1 MSADDKRA
9 EIRKESVLTCAAGA
23 SAGRIQLAAGSRR
36 DLRWR
41 ALVGD
46 QIGEG
51 RLADCFHLRLSNETQ
66 QLRDARLSCIRR
78 ILFQKRANYLRQC
91 YRSRR
96 AHQVKRATVSAVVFL
111 GTLDH
116 QPIVL

>member
-41 ALVGD
+41 AMVGD

-51 RLADCFHLRLSNETQ
+51 GFTNCLHLRISNETQ
-66 QLRDARLSCIRR
+66 QLRDVRLSCIRR
-78 ILFQKRANYLRQC
+78 IFFEKRANYL
-91 YRSRR
+91 
-96 AHQVKRATVSAVVFL
+96 
-111 GTLDH
+111 
-116 QPIVL
+116 